1 MWWITSRI
9 FAPFIA
15 FGLPIMI
22 LHGWL
27 VPNPADLIALK
38 LQKREVSLL
47 VGAGAG
53 GACGGSRYC
62 QDVPSQRSYIVIPR
76 VFRDAAVV
84 SVLRTTPTLTTVS
97 NSGAAPVLLFMWVAC
112 AYCTR
117 RYYWRPKSAV
127 SDSRPK
133 ES

>member
-9 FAPFIA
+9 FAPFIVIA
-15 FGLPIMI
+15 LPIMI
-22 LHGWL
+22 LYGWL
-27 VPNPADLIALK
+27 VPNPADLVALK

-53 GACGGSRYC
+53 GALCGSRHC
-62 QDVPSQRSYIVIPR
+62 QDVPSQRSYVVIPR

-84 SVLRTTPTLTTVS
+84 SVLRMTPTFTTVS
-97 NSGAAPVLLFMWVAC
+97 NSGAAPVLLSMWVAC

-127 SDSRPK
+127 SDNRPE